1 MRYSILAQH
10 VRRITKAM
18 LTVYKEERDYTVSTI
33 HLRNAAGKD
42 AWDEFLTGFL
52 VRE

>member
-1 MRYSILAQH
+1 
-10 VRRITKAM
+10 M
-18 LTVYKEERDYTVSTI
+18 LTVYKEERDNTVSTI

-42 AWDEFLTGFL
+42 AWDEFLTVFL